1 MNSKGRKKMAI
12 LYFSDVLKK
21 VGLEPSQV
29 KLIRHA
35 LSDRGFKEM
44 YKANMVYEY
53 TCHQDANFSKG
64 YDYWVTFISDKST
77 LCKLDACYK
86 VGPSVS
92 DTPDIMPLGVPEIE
106 AKKFK
111 GKSAYFALEPVELLA
126 DYRGK
131 LVIDWGKSTRMWHQ
145 KGTTEKPIVAIQ
157 ADEKKVFSGFENL
170 ILTYDELK
178 EIVENPTIYEAWHT
192 ALSSVN
198 AIYLIV
204 DRETGKQYVGSAYGK
219 DGLLGRWSCYVNSL
233 HGNNKLMKKLI
244 CAYPER
250 YHHFQFSILQILPKT
265 ATDDEVIQTESLYKK
280 KLLTIPFGM
289 NDN

>member
-1 MNSKGRKKMAI
+1 MAI

-21 VGLEPSQV
+21 VGLEPSKV

-35 LSDRGFKEM
+35 LTDKGFKSC
-44 YKANMVYEY
+44 YDKGMVLEY
-53 TCHQDANFSKG
+53 TRQQKNGFSKG
-64 YDYWVTFISDKST
+64 YDYWCVFISDKGT
-77 LCKLDACYK
+77 LAKLFACYK
-86 VGPSVS
+86 IGTSVP
-92 DTPDIMPLGVPEIE
+92 DTPDVLPPGFPHPEWYQGE
-106 AKKFK
+106 N
-111 GKSAYFALEPVELLA
+111 AYYDLEPIDLLK
-126 DYRGK
+126 DYEGR
-131 LVIDWGKSTRMWHQ
+131 LMIDWGKSTRMWHQ

-233 HGNNKLMKKLI
+233 HGNNKLMKELI
-244 CAYPER
+244 CAHPER

-265 ATDDEVIQTESLYKK
+265 ATDDEIIQTESLYKK

>member
-1 MNSKGRKKMAI
+1 MAI
-12 LYFSDVLKK
+12 LYFSDVLRK
-21 VGLEPSQV
+21 VGLDPAKV

-35 LSDRGFKEM
+35 LTDKGFKSC
-44 YKANMVYEY
+44 YDKNMVLEY
-53 TCHQDANFSKG
+53 TRQQKSGFSKN
-64 YDYWVTFISDKST
+64 YDYWCVFISGKGT
-77 LCKLDACYK
+77 LAKLFACYK
-86 VGPSVS
+86 VGNSVPDTS
-92 DTPDIMPLGVPEIE
+92 DVMPKDFPHPEWFQGE
-106 AKKFK
+106 N
-111 GKSAYFALEPVELLA
+111 AYFDLEHIDLLK
-126 DYRGK
+126 DYEGR
-131 LVIDWGKSTRMWHQ
+131 LMIDWGNSARMWHQ

-233 HGNNKLMKKLI
+233 HGNNKLMKELI
-244 CAYPER
+244 CDHPER
-250 YHHFQFSILQILPKT
+250 YHYFQFSILQILPKT